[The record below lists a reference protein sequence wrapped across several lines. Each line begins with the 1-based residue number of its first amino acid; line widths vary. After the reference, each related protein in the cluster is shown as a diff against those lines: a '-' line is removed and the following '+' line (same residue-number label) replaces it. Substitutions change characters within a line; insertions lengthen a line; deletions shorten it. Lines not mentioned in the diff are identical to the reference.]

1 MIDRFGQLQ
10 KRWAFWGLALGVCL
24 IGYWT
29 PKPTRTA
36 RDGDDAFTSNS
47 LAPIDLSRPTDQQ
60 PAPPAVRISQAH
72 SHTVIHGL
80 NVEAGIRDRYGVLFN
95 EIPEAGLYFE
105 FLAKSGIPEQFH
117 WRAFRVLHDFALRLG
132 EHDHDVAILKSRLT
146 EMESASGGKTDP
158 ATVSELESAKLEMKS
173 AIERRSWFQAR
184 GYEALRKYHPQLSDE
199 TLETLFRFRPK
210 EIPFALPH
218 VERDDVFLGTEP

>member
-1 MIDRFGQLQ
+1 MTLVACLVGVFLIK
-10 KRWAFWGLALGVCL
+10 KRTETKPNDSFHTSEIL
-24 IGYWT
+24 ISNELIISRNT
-29 PKPTRTA
+29 STSVVDKPQ
-36 RDGDDAFTSNS
+36 FS
-47 LAPIDLSRPTDQQ
+47 
-60 PAPPAVRISQAH
+60 
-72 SHTVIHGL
+72 SHTAIHAL
-80 NVEAGIRDRYGVLFN
+80 NVEAGIRERYGVLFN
-95 EIPEAGLYFE
+95 EIPEANLYFE

-132 EHDHDVAILKSRLT
+132 EHDRDVEVLKSRLT
-146 EMESASGGKTDP
+146 EMESASRGKTDP
-158 ATVSELESAKLEMKS
+158 ATASELESAKLEMKS
-173 AIERRSWFQAR
+173 AIERRSWFQER